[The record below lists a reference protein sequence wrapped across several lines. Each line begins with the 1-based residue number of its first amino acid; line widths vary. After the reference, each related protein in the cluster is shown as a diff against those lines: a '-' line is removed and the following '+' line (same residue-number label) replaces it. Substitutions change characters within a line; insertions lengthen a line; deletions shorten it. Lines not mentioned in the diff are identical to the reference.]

1 MSGSG
6 GVRAKI
12 RRLPLKELAGGG
24 GLVFLIASATL
35 GLSNFVF
42 HIVISRLLGPDQYG
56 ALGALL
62 TVVLVLSVPLAAVQ
76 AAVTRAVALKAEEPI
91 ALRQMVTRATLAGV
105 AGMVVLAG
113 LSPVFAGF
121 LHLGSP
127 APVLMLAAWLP
138 PAAVGAVLQGVLVG
152 RLRFTPFAVAM
163 LVGGGAARLLF
174 GVVLVEAGLGVTG
187 AMLANTSAA
196 IVTLG
201 IVAWPLRREF
211 HSSQRLS
218 TRLLALGD
226 GLAALLALGGF
237 WVFAST
243 DTFLVRHLMAPH
255 PAGLYAAAVTGS
267 RIALFA
273 PAAFVT
279 LVFPRF
285 AATHGRGPE
294 ARRLLVLSMGV
305 VVVIGFAVAGV
316 ILALPGPLVHILFG
330 KGFSGSAGTIGIL
343 AVEAAVLGVIGL
355 LVYFHLARGSL
366 FAQLNWL
373 GVGVAIAGIAL
384 FHRNLVDVAI
394 VMLVTSLLVL
404 VLSIAG
410 AFLLDQTADRPKAE
424 ESDGDMS
431 EPDAYGLSIVVPFF
445 NPGPRFGPHLSDIVD
460 VLATTGIT
468 FEVIAVSDGSTD
480 GSQHVAAD
488 LSERNVRLITLPKNG
503 GKGSALRIGITE
515 ARGTYVGFIDA
526 DGDLPAGLIP
536 RLVEL
541 TRVDDQPDIVLGS
554 KRHPDSEVVYPP
566 LRHLYSMTYQA
577 LIALLFH
584 LPVRDTQTGLK
595 LIRRETLLAVIPR
608 MVEKRF
614 AFDLELLVVARHL
627 GYRRFVEAP
636 VVIRERFSSTISIR
650 TVRGM
655 FLDTLAIFYRL
666 RILRFY
672 DRVQPDASETGQATT
687 TSDVLD
693 ATAGAA
699 ISPIGT
705 PNAGLSSDNHTPETS
720 LRRILIYNWRDLS
733 HPHAGGAE
741 VYTDAIATAWTE
753 AGHRVTLFTS
763 AVDGLREHETV
774 SGGYQVIRR
783 GDRHGVYRS
792 ARQFWEQEGRGHF
805 DLVVDEVNTRPFGC
819 PKWVTGVPVVALIH
833 QVAREVWFH
842 ETWLPVAIL
851 GRFGLERH
859 WLAPYRNTPTV
870 TVSASS
876 KQSLEKYGLCNVSVV
891 PEGFIPQVGG
901 PVSVPPP
908 KESTLTFAFVGRLTG
923 NKRPHDAI
931 KAFGIV
937 RKHLPDARLW
947 VIGTGP
953 MERRLRRRAPT
964 GVEFLGRVSDEE
976 KHSRLG
982 RAHALLVTSV
992 REGWGLVVT
1001 EAAAVG
1007 TPSFG
1012 YNVPGLRDSISV
1024 SGGILVDEH
1033 PKALASSLLDGF
1045 PTLIAGTHVAEPL
1058 GVISWPE
1065 VASSILAVAV
1075 GSSGPVAQA
1084 QPDSVSRQAT
1094 RPGPRDGTRA
1104 LSPPGSRVFTK

>member
-1 MSGSG
+1 MTGSTKLG
-6 GVRAKI
+6 ARA
-12 RRLPLKELAGGG
+12 RRLRLSDLAGGG
-24 GLVFLIASATL
+24 GLVFLIASATV

-42 HIVISRLLGPDQYG
+42 HIVISRLLGPDRYG

-76 AAVTRAVALKAEEPI
+76 AAVTRAIAIRGDEPVP
-91 ALRQMVTRATLAGV
+91 LRQMVTRASIAGV
-105 AGMVVLAG
+105 LGMAVLIA
-113 LSPVFAGF
+113 LSPALAGF

-127 APVLMLAAWLP
+127 TPVLMLALWIP
-138 PAAVGAVLQGVLVG
+138 PALVGAVLQGVLVG

-174 GVVLVEAGLGVTG
+174 GVLLVEAGYGVVG
-187 AMLANTSAA
+187 AMLANVLATV
-196 IVTLG
+196 VTLG
-201 IVAWPLRREF
+201 VVAWPLRREF
-211 HSSQRLS
+211 RSVQHLY
-218 TRLLALGD
+218 TRLLALSD

-237 WVFAST
+237 SVFAGI
-243 DTFLVRHLMAPH
+243 DTFLVRHLLASH
-255 PAGLYAAAVTGS
+255 PAGLYAAAATGS

-273 PAAFVT
+273 PGAFVI

-294 ARRLLVLSMGV
+294 ARRLLVQSMGV
-305 VVVIGFAVAGV
+305 VVVIGFVVAGTIV
-316 ILALPGPLVHILFG
+316 ALPGPLVHILFG
-330 KGFSGSAGTIGIL
+330 NGFSGSAGTIGIL

-373 GVGVAIAGIAL
+373 GACVATAGIAL
-384 FHRNLVDVAI
+384 FHRSPRDIAA

-404 VLSIAG
+404 VLSIVG
-410 AFLLDQTADRPKAE
+410 VFLSDETANGLMAE
-424 ESDGDMS
+424 EGEEEVS
-431 EPDAYGLSIVVPFF
+431 EPDAYDLSIVVPFF

-480 GSQHVAAD
+480 GSQDVAAD
-488 LSERNVRLITLPKNG
+488 LSERNVRLIALPENG

-541 TRVDDQPDIVLGS
+541 TQDNRPDVVLGS

-566 LRHLYSMTYQA
+566 LRHLYSIVYQA
-577 LIALLFH
+577 LIALLFR

-595 LIRRETLLAVIPR
+595 LIRRETLSAVLPR

-636 VVIRERFSSTISIR
+636 VVIRERFSSTISLR
-650 TVRGM
+650 AVRGM

-672 DRVQPDASETGQATT
+672 DQAQPHASQIDQAPIASE
-687 TSDVLD
+687 VLGVEAD
-693 ATAGAA
+693 TA
-699 ISPIGT
+699 ISPTRTLGV
-705 PNAGLSSDNHTPETS
+705 GSSSNNGSQCTS
-720 LRRILIYNWRDLS
+720 PKRILIYNWRDLS

-741 VYTDAIATAWTE
+741 VYTDAIATAWTQ

-763 AVDGLREHETV
+763 AIDELPEHETA

-792 ARQFWEQEGRGHF
+792 ARQFWEHEGDGQF

-819 PKWVTGVPVVALIH
+819 PRWVTGVPVVALIH

-842 ETWLPVAIL
+842 ETSLPVAIL
-851 GRFGLERH
+851 GRFWLERH
-859 WLAPYRNTPTV
+859 WLALYRDTPTV

-876 KQSLEKYGLCNVSVV
+876 KQSLEAYGLRNVSVV
-891 PEGFIPQVGG
+891 PEGFSPRVGDPDSAPPQ
-901 PVSVPPP
+901 
-908 KESTLTFAFVGRLTG
+908 KESTVTFAFIGRLTG

-937 RKHLPDARLW
+937 RKVVPDARLW
-947 VIGTGP
+947 VMGTGP
-953 MERRLRRRAPT
+953 TERRLRRGAPD
-964 GVEFLGRVSDEE
+964 GVKFLGRVSDEE
-976 KHSRLG
+976 KHDRLG

-1012 YNVPGLRDSISV
+1012 YNVAGLRDSIST
-1024 SGGILVDEH
+1024 SGGVLVDDN
-1033 PKALASSLLDGF
+1033 PKALASSLLDEF
-1045 PTLIAGTHVAEPL
+1045 ATLIAGAHVAKPL
-1058 GVISWPE
+1058 GVTTWPE
-1065 VASSILAVAV
+1065 VASNILAVAI
-1075 GSSGPVAQA
+1075 GSSGPVTQA

-1094 RPGPRDGTRA
+1094 RPVLRDGTRA
-1104 LSPPGSRVFTK
+1104 LSPPGRRVSTK